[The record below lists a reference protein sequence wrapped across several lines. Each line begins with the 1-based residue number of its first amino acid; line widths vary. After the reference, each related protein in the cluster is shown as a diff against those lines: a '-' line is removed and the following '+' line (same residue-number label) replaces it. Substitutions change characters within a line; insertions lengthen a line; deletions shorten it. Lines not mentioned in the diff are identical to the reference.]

1 MGGARAEAAVS
12 GAALA
17 APLRGVVEGLGT
29 GGHTLA
35 FIQVTLHPKLIYGTK
50 KANLDVKIALN
61 FVFCPAANKQH
72 DPAAGIF

>member
-17 APLRGVVEGLGT
+17 APLCGVVEGLGT

-35 FIQVTLHPKLIYGTK
+35 FIQVTLHPKLVYGK
-50 KANLDVKIALN
+50 KKSKSGCEDSVELCILSSG
-61 FVFCPAANKQH
+61 KQ
-72 DPAAGIF
+72 AT

>member
-17 APLRGVVEGLGT
+17 APLCGVVEGLGT

-35 FIQVTLHPKLIYGTK
+35 FIQVTLHPKLIYGK
-50 KANLDVKIALN
+50 KSKSVCEDSVELCILSSG
-61 FVFCPAANKQH
+61 KQ
-72 DPAAGIF
+72 AT